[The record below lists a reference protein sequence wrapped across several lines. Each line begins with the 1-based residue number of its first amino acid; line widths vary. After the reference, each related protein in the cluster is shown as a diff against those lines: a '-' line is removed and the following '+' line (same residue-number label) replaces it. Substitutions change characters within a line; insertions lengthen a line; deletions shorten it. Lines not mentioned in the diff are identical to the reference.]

1 MEKHTQQYP
10 QHLPVGCPMTETAYK
25 QATSC
30 PCPGGIK
37 LLEPFTTQTNLNIGV
52 GNYTPK

>member
-1 MEKHTQQYP
+1 MEKQTQQYP
-10 QHLPVGCPMTETAYK
+10 QQLPVGCPMTETAYK

-30 PCPGGIK
+30 PCPGGFK
-37 LLEPFTTQTNLNIGV
+37 LLEPFTIQTNLNIGV